1 LQAGGAPCLN
11 HAIMALLASLAHG
24 RADVLVPLETLGLL
38 APSEHRRDI
47 LLTREVT
54 HEKIELNE
62 PALRTTKPSATAESW
77 REWNVKSA
85 SRSIG
90 SCRALPTTGPGG
102 VGVALLPGAAL

>member
-1 LQAGGAPCLN
+1 
-11 HAIMALLASLAHG
+11 ASWQSG
-24 RADVLVPLETLGLL
+24 RTDVLVPLETLGLL

-90 SCRALPTTGPGG
+90 SCPALPTPAAGRWGRCAPACGRGLGGG
-102 VGVALLPGAAL
+102 VG